1 MQQFIPAE
9 FHGTPL
15 NIIDRDGQKW
25 LTAEEVGRCLGYDES
40 NARKGVVKLFERHG
54 DEFTEEDSRVVNL
67 TSRDGKPRP
76 TRIFSSDGCH
86 LLGMFAST
94 PRAKEF
100 RQWAKRVLAGKSG
113 AVVVAVPKPDPAA
126 LQLAHEVGKLRDVV
140 AEQSRALLALYD
152 RLDLARVG
160 QIKAMAR
167 LASLRARQQAADAKA
182 TVIRMLAEGHSHADI
197 AAATGKT
204 RNHIRQIAFRARA
217 AGDLPP
223 APPHPAETS
232 GDLFG
237 GGVA

>member
-1 MQQFIPAE
+1 MATQALSVFQFHTHSLRVFATDYGLSFVAVAKDVADVLGYASAKDFLRQVPESHRGRQKVRTPSGEQEMLVVDEAGLYRGVLRSNKPEAE
-9 FHGTPL
+9 PFMEW
-15 NIIDRDGQKW
+15 I
-25 LTAEEVGRCLGYDES
+25 TAEVLPSIRRTGGY
-40 NARKGVVKLFERHG
+40 AR
-54 DEFTEEDSRVVNL
+54 
-67 TSRDGKPRP
+67 
-76 TRIFSSDGCH
+76 
-86 LLGMFAST
+86 
-94 PRAKEF
+94 
-100 RQWAKRVLAGKSG
+100 
-113 AVVVAVPKPDPAA
+113 DPAA

-197 AAATGKT
+197 AAATAKT